1 MLAFTDAGL
10 HKKQA
15 CRHDGAKKNDKGD
28 ALFQLVALIIA
39 FSSNSV
45 RQIRSIRM
53 KLNEFL
59 NAGDEIVNAAGE
71 LRRLSWMAEHFQLT
85 LADKCASSMND
96 RWAVNNLYPLPYSL
110 CLGDY

>member
-28 ALFQLVALIIA
+28 ALFQLVAPYYCFF

-59 NAGDEIVNAAGE
+59 TRGDEIANAAGE
-71 LRRLSWMAEHFQLT
+71 LRRLSLDGGTFSAYI
-85 LADKCASSMND
+85 D
-96 RWAVNNLYPLPYSL
+96 
-110 CLGDY
+110 